1 MIGNEDQEQLLKLIS
16 RKIKKNV
23 SCYAFGGNAM
33 MFYGYK
39 SATKDIDLVFENLRD
54 KTVFID
60 AIKSLGYERKSLLNI
75 YNEDRIKNPH
85 KPEIYSRGDERFDLF
100 VKKIF
105 QTELSENMK
114 KNIFGRHEFIEKNRI
129 LTVNILSKE
138 TLVLLKAITERE
150 NDFNDILTICEKDK
164 IDWNFVIDEAISQ
177 SKKGDKWILLA
188 LEETMQK
195 LKERIFIKQELF
207 KRIYRSY

>member
-1 MIGNEDQEQLLKLIS
+1 MIGNEDQEQLFKLIS

-164 IDWNFVIDEAISQ
+164 IDWDFIIDEAIAQ

-195 LKERIFIKQELF
+195 LKEHVFIKQELF